1 MCFARNLKKVL
12 FAALK
17 DKEVLTTIMEENL
30 RFKQLR
36 LNYQN
41 KQKIKKEHLRLGI
54 NSIRVGVV
62 SSVLE

>member
-1 MCFARNLKKVL
+1 
-12 FAALK
+12 
-17 DKEVLTTIMEENL
+17 MEENL

>member
-54 NSIRVGVV
+54 DSIRVGVV

>member
-1 MCFARNLKKVL
+1 ML

-36 LNYQN
+36 LNDQN
-41 KQKIKKEHLRLGI
+41 KQKNKKEHLRLGI

>member
-41 KQKIKKEHLRLGI
+41 KQKNKKEHLRLGI

>member
-1 MCFARNLKKVL
+1 
-12 FAALK
+12 
-17 DKEVLTTIMEENL
+17 MEENL

-36 LNYQN
+36 LNDQN
-41 KQKIKKEHLRLGI
+41 KQKNKKEHLRLGI